1 MNYITFK
8 DEDNISYVLSNV
20 YYNKNKKC
28 INCSFISLEQ
38 ARYNIGLY
46 NLKNENEFNLVKQWL
61 INLIINNKLFY
72 QNVDM
77 STISYNQINI

>member
-1 MNYITFK
+1 MNYMTFK

-28 INCSFISLEQ
+28 IGLSFSMLGQI
-38 ARYNIGLY
+38 RYNILPY
-46 NLKNENEFNLVKQWL
+46 NLKDENEFNVVKQWL
-61 INLIINNKLFY
+61 ISFIINSKVFH

-77 STISYNQINI
+77 STISYISN